1 MPSTEITILR
11 ELLAADTGLV
21 SGPRLAKILGISRV
35 AVWLQLQKLTKQG
48 FVFEA
53 VQSRGY
59 RLKQMPAG
67 LHPALV
73 QAYLS
78 RRPHPPH

>member
-35 AVWLQLQKLTKQG
+35 AVWLQLQK
-48 FVFEA
+48 
-53 VQSRGY
+53 
-59 RLKQMPAG
+59 
-67 LHPALV
+67 
-73 QAYLS
+73 
-78 RRPHPPH
+78 